1 MKQTFKLTL
10 CQEIPV
16 NHRLNNCF
24 DVVLIK
30 TTRKEYLRSM
40 IKLSNLIIPV
50 VFNII
55 FIMSRKRFADN
66 VSSFSF
72 TVPVITISGV
82 VGNKVHLPCDIRS
95 NDNDEVSMV
104 FWYKEGAGEPIY
116 R

>member
-1 MKQTFKLTL
+1 
-10 CQEIPV
+10 
-16 NHRLNNCF
+16 
-24 DVVLIK
+24 
-30 TTRKEYLRSM
+30 M
-40 IKLSNLIIPV
+40 IKLLNLIIIV
-50 VFNII
+50 AFITI
-55 FIMSRKRFADN
+55 FYHVTKRLANN